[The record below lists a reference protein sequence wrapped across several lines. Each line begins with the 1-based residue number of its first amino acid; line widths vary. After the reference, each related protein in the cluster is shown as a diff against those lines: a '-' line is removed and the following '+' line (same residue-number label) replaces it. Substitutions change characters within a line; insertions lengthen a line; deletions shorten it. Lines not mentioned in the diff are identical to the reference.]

1 MKLSIAGWSLQQLFR
16 AQPPKLQLLDFAW
29 FCKDTFGVDAIELN
43 NIFFAARDA
52 TYLQQLRAAADRNQV
67 TLVNIAVDEKGDL
80 ASDDQGERE
89 LGIASYSAWIPIA
102 SQMGITAIRA
112 NSGGKNMTDPQ
123 RAVAN
128 CSESFKRLAEL
139 GRKHNVTILMENHW
153 GLSADPHRLVQVL
166 KAVQAVHGEESVG
179 ALADFGNW
187 PDDVDR
193 YEALKIIMPLA
204 KGVHAKVLDIDE
216 KLNHPRFDHARCLK
230 IARDCGYDGYLGIE
244 FEGTG
249 DQVVGVKRSVTKLRG
264 LLSGIKTAE
273 SQP

>member
-16 AQPPKLQLLDFAW
+16 AQPPKLQLLDFAP

-43 NIFFAARDA
+43 NIFFASRDA
-52 TYLQQLRAAADRNQV
+52 TYLKQLRAAADKSQV

-80 ASDDQGERE
+80 SSDDQNERE
-89 LGIASYSAWIPIA
+89 LGFTSYGAWIPIA

-112 NSGGKNMTDPQ
+112 NSGGKKITDPQ

-128 CSESFKRLAEL
+128 CTESFKRLAEL
-139 GRKHNVTILMENHW
+139 GRKHGVTILMENHW

-166 KAVQAVHGEESVG
+166 KAVQAVHGDDSVG

-187 PDDVDR
+187 PDDIDR

-216 KLNHPRFDHARCLK
+216 KLNHPRFDHAKCLK
-230 IARDCGYDGYLGIE
+230 IARDSGYDGFLGIE
-244 FEGTG
+244 FEGGG
-249 DQVVGVKRSVTKLRG
+249 DPVVGVKRSVTKLRG
-264 LLSGIKTAE
+264 LLGREANA
-273 SQP
+273 